1 MTLVLS
7 LCLGL
12 LIPGVGRIFHCFLVM
27 SMFLFSIFS
36 PCQCNFPCERC
47 IPLSYNWQKY
57 HDLIVWWYCKLDL
70 MRRSSKPQIA
80 VANRLKWGYLL
91 FFLEW
96 AWPQKDIW
104 LVTCTSW
111 PIVLSPGIRKLGFYS
126 YGSMLEYFSLIVF
139 SYIYNRFVPAAS
151 IEPMRSPLSSLFI
164 LVTEPPLDYSN
175 VKSCLLGKLVGL
187 HFFFPSLFICFASIK
202 APPCKQSKQLC
213 CELYGSLLVYKV
225 KV

>member
-139 SYIYNRFVPAAS
+139 SYIYNRFVPGAS

-164 LVTEPPLDYSN
+164 FRWDLYWWQNHHLIIAMSN
-175 VKSCLLGKLVGL
+175 PACW
-187 HFFFPSLFICFASIK
+187 
-202 APPCKQSKQLC
+202 
-213 CELYGSLLVYKV
+213 GSLWVCIFFSILVHLLCFN
-225 KV
+225 